1 MGFLFTEAS
10 APGCCII
17 RRRTCGL
24 ERHTS
29 LNNYITVRGTQMVKL
44 DHEYDYEPV
53 LLFKYE
59 SHSHLGYLL
68 RQKEGNCR
76 WDVNDSDCQGLQCQI
91 WWWHNVNLGL
101 TIPAIRSVCHTQNQK
116 EPFFKLWSHSLR
128 YTIFRVR
135 EHRFVSGCWD

>member
-1 MGFLFTEAS
+1 MVTSARLAQHPLPLLQRYVWGQLTLEKREKYAQMGFLFTEAS

-76 WDVNDSDCQGLQCQI
+76 
-91 WWWHNVNLGL
+91 
-101 TIPAIRSVCHTQNQK
+101 
-116 EPFFKLWSHSLR
+116 
-128 YTIFRVR
+128 
-135 EHRFVSGCWD
+135 